1 MALDIGEKKIGV
13 AVSDPSMT
21 LASPRGMIIR
31 RSDQSAIEEIGKLAQ
46 ENNVVRLIIGL
57 PYSLDGGLGPQ
68 ALRVLEFKDRISEK
82 LKLDIALQ
90 DERLSSVTANQKLR
104 EAGKKRQKLKNEIDA
119 AAATII
125 LQSYLDENSFH
136 RDTVQQL

>member
-1 MALDIGEKKIGV
+1 
-13 AVSDPSMT
+13 
-21 LASPRGMIIR
+21 MIIR